1 MLKTL
6 CVLGLLAGTS
16 LALAAQDSTVVLYVR
31 HGGPGSAGDALQSAL
46 DKPYVVMHEPWNTP
60 IREGRHYTTSVVVL
74 NSDATVQGTVDG
86 DVIVINGS
94 LNLTP
99 TARIGG
105 RAIAFGGN
113 VYNAEGAVV
122 TGTRAAYPAA
132 RFDTVRTER
141 GLALDY
147 HGPPATKRDP
157 IRLPGV
163 YGVQLPLYDRV
174 DGLSIGWFPELV
186 LGDSEFVAAPNV
198 IYRSNLGA
206 WDAALTV
213 SGRLGGAFASVAGAR
228 ATLSNDDWIQT
239 DFANSFAVLCCGKD
253 FRNYWRAEYGE
264 ARVGYSWADTART
277 ITFWA
282 GARTEKSTSVAAGG
296 PWSITGDAST
306 FSMYRPN
313 PAIAPGRIDSWLA
326 GLSATLQGSFTLQA
340 DVKAEFPISAPN
352 DAKFTQLTA
361 DVTGKLPTARS
372 QELSF
377 RFHWIYTTGDSTPP
391 QRYGYLGGSGSVL
404 TLPLMGQGGDQL
416 LFAEADYT
424 YTFDGITIPYTTPP
438 SIAFA
443 YTAGAA
449 GVGRLPTI
457 TQNIG
462 GRFEIK
468 PFRVDFFWDPKTGQ
482 TKTLL
487 LLWFIR

>member
-1 MLKTL
+1 
-6 CVLGLLAGTS
+6 LGLLAGTA

-46 DKPYVVMHEPWNTP
+46 DKSYVVLHDPWNTP

-163 YGVQLPLYDRV
+163 YGFQLPLYDRV

-186 LGDSEFVAAPNV
+186 LGDSDFVAAPNV
-198 IYRSNLGA
+198 IYRSNIGA

-213 SGRLGGAFASVAGAR
+213 SGRLGGAFASVTGAR

-239 DFANSFAVLCCGKD
+239 DFANSFLVLCCGKD
-253 FRNYWRAEYGE
+253 VRNYWRAEYGE
-264 ARVGYSWADTART
+264 ARVGYRWSETADTLT
-277 ITFWA
+277 LWA
-282 GARTEKSTSVAAGG
+282 GARTEKATSVAAGG
-296 PWSITGDAST
+296 PWSITGDTSS

-313 PAIAPGRIDSWLA
+313 PAISDGKIASWLTGVSGA
-326 GLSATLQGSFTLQA
+326 LQGTVSLNASLQME
-340 DVKAEFPISAPN
+340 VPFVAPK
-352 DAKFTQLTA
+352 DARFTQITA
-361 DVTGKLPTARS
+361 DVAASMATVTLGKVG
-372 QELSF
+372 QEVSVRL
-377 RFHWIYTTGDSTPP
+377 HGIYTSGDSAPP
-391 QRYGYLGGSGSVL
+391 QRYGYLGGVGTVL
-404 TLPLMGQGGDQL
+404 TLPLLGQGGDQL
-416 LFAEADYT
+416 LFVEADYKF
-424 YTFDGITIPYTTPP
+424 TFQEIHIPYSSSP

-443 YTAGAA
+443 YTTGAA
-449 GVGRLPTI
+449 GVGELPKM

-462 GRFEIK
+462 ARLEAK
-468 PFRVDFFWDPKTGQ
+468 PFRLDFFWDPATGQ

-487 LLWFIR
+487 VLWFIR